1 MEKTKRIITLF
12 LAIVCALAL
21 CVTAGAADTS
31 VITDMKTDCVV
42 DAAGSCQ
49 ITQTVTIDI
58 AGTEDTIE
66 LPLAAG
72 AKRISVAGYKYKK
85 TTQDGYT
92 VLVLSSNGGFAGSR
106 TFTISY
112 TVSGLVSEQ
121 DKIQTLTLP
130 LLAPKWNWA
139 INNYDFTITLPAA
152 FEGYPTF
159 TSGYYGDVIEDY
171 MNFTVREGMI
181 GGTISTALKDHES
194 LTMTL
199 DVGEGYFAGRYA
211 SWSSGWVETAL
222 VIVFSVLALLY
233 WALTLRSKPLR
244 ASSRTAPPDAAAP
257 SDLPY
262 LLAGGAPDFNML
274 ICHWAALGYL
284 TIEMDEKGHVLL
296 HRQVIMGNERKR
308 LEYKIF
314 SALFARGE
322 ICDGASLPY
331 KKTAQQAM
339 RAIERYWDKR
349 LYARTSGNP
358 RIMKALCALAMGVAS
373 LATMSQILPTM
384 PARGLVLA
392 LCLIILQTPPAAWAI
407 LLVVGI
413 LALLLLTQLLR
424 ARQAGEGNRL
434 ALLLAAPLALLIGLI
449 AALFPSDTYDR
460 AEWSDHLQETISTAA
475 DRLTLFRR
483 DAQTGQVKF
492 TSPISPS
499 TLGSYLWD
507 SSVTGVNLNRVGP
520 QRQFGRSVMRVKAT
534 LGSSWAG
541 ASFYLRGDSMAVY
554 EDNRWKPLP
563 ENAYPDMKNMHNP
576 LLAGEAVVSF
586 QPEVTIET
594 DMKSGIYYIPY
605 NATAFPE
612 DAEPFYDA
620 YVKNP
625 SQQTN
630 YTVPFVLSRSPLQN
644 SAYDAFVHETY
655 TQVPD
660 ETRQALSDILSELV
674 GEEDADPYQ
683 YIPRVLEYV
692 STSARYDL
700 NTPAVPDGED
710 FVSWFLHDSETGYC
724 VHYATAATILLR
736 CLGVPARYV
745 TGYYTD
751 VYENEWTT
759 VTSDDAHAW
768 VEIYLN
774 GIGWLRDDPTPAAD
788 TPAQTAPEEPI
799 AAPIEPA
806 DNQPEDTPPAGDEP
820 PAVPDIPAESQET
833 PQKTDK
839 KSVNILHFVW
849 PVLVLAA
856 ALFLWRALR
865 FSVRRTAIRRGSP
878 NRRAVA
884 LYHHICWLS
893 RQTKTEVPSDFLEI
907 AEKARFSHHKLNR
920 EDLLPMQA
928 LAEQLTKQLLAD
940 KRFWKQVLY
949 RVIYALG

>member
-1 MEKTKRIITLF
+1 MKPSKYTFFTSLLCASGLSAGLCFCVMTSFAVPADGLSLVCACVLAALLF
-12 LAIVCALAL
+12 SALLLLPKSWIWLLAIAALAGGGL
-21 CVTAGAADTS
+21 YMLRAQLVDSTSALVFAVTQQYAEAIPGMQAVHLT
-31 VITDMKTDCVV
+31 
-42 DAAGSCQ
+42 DAAGADATLAFILIAALYALLCSW
-49 ITQTVTIDI
+49 TVMRS
-58 AGTEDTIE
+58 E
-66 LPLAAG
+66 
-72 AKRISVAGYKYKK
+72 S
-85 TTQDGYT
+85 
-92 VLVLSSNGGFAGSR
+92 LVYL
-106 TFTISY
+106 
-112 TVSGLVSEQ
+112 LV
-121 DKIQTLTLP
+121 LTLP
-130 LLAPKWNWA
+130 
-139 INNYDFTITLPAA
+139 
-152 FEGYPTF
+152 
-159 TSGYYGDVIEDY
+159 
-171 MNFTVREGMI
+171 
-181 GGTISTALKDHES
+181 
-194 LTMTL
+194 
-199 DVGEGYFAGRYA
+199 
-211 SWSSGWVETAL
+211 
-222 VIVFSVLALLY
+222 
-233 WALTLRSKPLR
+233 
-244 ASSRTAPPDAAAP
+244 
-257 SDLPY
+257 
-262 LLAGGAPDFNML
+262 
-274 ICHWAALGYL
+274 
-284 TIEMDEKGHVLL
+284 
-296 HRQVIMGNERKR
+296 
-308 LEYKIF
+308 
-314 SALFARGE
+314 
-322 ICDGASLPY
+322 
-331 KKTAQQAM
+331 
-339 RAIERYWDKR
+339 
-349 LYARTSGNP
+349 
-358 RIMKALCALAMGVAS
+358 
-373 LATMSQILPTM
+373 
-384 PARGLVLA
+384 VLA

-407 LLVVGI
+407 LLVVGV

-434 ALLLAAPLALLIGLI
+434 ALLLAAPLALLIGLL
-449 AALFPSDTYDR
+449 AVLFPAGTYDR

-475 DRLTLFRR
+475 DKLTLFRR
-483 DAQTGQVKF
+483 DAKTGQVKF
-492 TSPISPS
+492 SSPISPS

-534 LGSSWAG
+534 LESSWVG
-541 ASFYLRGDSMAVY
+541 TSFYLRGDSMAVY

-563 ENAYPDMKNMHNP
+563 ENAYPDMQDMQNP
-576 LLAGEAVVSF
+576 LLAGEAVIVSF

-625 SQQTN
+625 SQQTT
-630 YTVPFVLSRSPLQN
+630 YTIPYVLSRSPLQS

-683 YIPRVLEYV
+683 YIPQVLEYV

-774 GIGWLRDDPTPAAD
+774 GIGWLVLDPTPAAD
-788 TPAQTAPEEPI
+788 TPAQTVPEETVTAATDPI
-799 AAPIEPA
+799 DTP
-806 DNQPEDTPPAGDEP
+806 QEDTPPADTEP
-820 PAVPDIPAESQET
+820 PAAPDIPEEKQDT
-833 PQKTDK
+833 PQESVK
-839 KSVNILHFVW
+839 KPVSVLRFIW
-849 PVLVLAA
+849 PALVLAA
-856 ALFLWRALR
+856 ALFLWRALL
-865 FSVRRTAIRRGSP
+865 FSVRRTAIRTGSP

-884 LYHHICWLS
+884 LYHHICWLA

-928 LAEQLTKQLLAD
+928 HAEQLTKQLLAD
-940 KRFWKQVLY
+940 KRFWKQILY

>member
-1 MEKTKRIITLF
+1 MKASRSTFLTSVLCAAGLSIGLCFCLITSFSIPANSLF
-12 LAIVCALAL
+12 LICACLLTAL
-21 CVTAGAADTS
+21 LFS
-31 VITDMKTDCVV
+31 
-42 DAAGSCQ
+42 S
-49 ITQTVTIDI
+49 
-58 AGTEDTIE
+58 
-66 LPLAAG
+66 LL
-72 AKRISVAGYKYKK
+72 
-85 TTQDGYT
+85 
-92 VLVLSSNGGFAGSR
+92 LLSKSW
-106 TFTISY
+106 IW
-112 TVSGLVSEQ
+112 
-121 DKIQTLTLP
+121 
-130 LLAPKWNWA
+130 LLAVA
-139 INNYDFTITLPAA
+139 
-152 FEGYPTF
+152 
-159 TSGYYGDVIEDY
+159 
-171 MNFTVREGMI
+171 
-181 GGTISTALKDHES
+181 
-194 LTMTL
+194 
-199 DVGEGYFAGRYA
+199 
-211 SWSSGWVETAL
+211 
-222 VIVFSVLALLY
+222 
-233 WALTLRSKPLR
+233 
-244 ASSRTAPPDAAAP
+244 
-257 SDLPY
+257 
-262 LLAGGAPDFNML
+262 LLAGG
-274 ICHWAALGYL
+274 G
-284 TIEMDEKGHVLL
+284 
-296 HRQVIMGNERKR
+296 
-308 LEYKIF
+308 
-314 SALFARGE
+314 
-322 ICDGASLPY
+322 
-331 KKTAQQAM
+331 
-339 RAIERYWDKR
+339 
-349 LYARTSGNP
+349 LYALRIQVVESTSTLVHAVTQQYAEALSGIQAVQLLQNP
-358 RIMKALCALAMGVAS
+358 SDTDATLILIL
-373 LATMSQILPTM
+373 LATIYALLCSWTVMRGRQLVYLLLFTLP
-384 PARGLVLA
+384 VLA

-407 LLVVGI
+407 LLVVAV

-424 ARQAGEGNRL
+424 SRQRGEGNQL
-434 ALLLAAPLALLIGLI
+434 ALLLAVPLALLIGLL
-449 AALFPSDTYDR
+449 AVLFPADTYER
-460 AEWSDHLQETISTAA
+460 AAWSDRLQQTISTAA
-475 DRLTLFRR
+475 DKLTLFRR

-507 SSVTGVNLNRVGP
+507 SSVTSVNLNRIGP

-630 YTVPFVLSRSPLQN
+630 YTVPYVLSRSPLQN

-788 TPAQTAPEEPI
+788 TPAQTMPEDPISAPTGPTDEAHENTP
-799 AAPIEPA
+799 PTDDEPA
-806 DNQPEDTPPAGDEP
+806 AK
-820 PAVPDIPAESQET
+820 PDIPAENQENL
-833 PQKTDK
+833 QESSK
-839 KSVNILHFVW
+839 KSVHILQFIW

-856 ALFLWRALR
+856 VLFLWRALL
-865 FSVRRTAIRRGSP
+865 FSIRRAAIGKGSP
-878 NRRAVA
+878 NRRAVT

-893 RQTKTEVPSDFLEI
+893 RLTKTDVPDELKAL
-907 AEKARFSHHKLNR
+907 AEKARFSRHKLAQD
-920 EDLLPMQA
+920 ELALLQA
-928 LAEQLTKQLLAD
+928 RSDELTAQLLSD
-940 KRFWKQVLY
+940 KRLPQQFLY
-949 RVIYALG
+949 RIIYALG